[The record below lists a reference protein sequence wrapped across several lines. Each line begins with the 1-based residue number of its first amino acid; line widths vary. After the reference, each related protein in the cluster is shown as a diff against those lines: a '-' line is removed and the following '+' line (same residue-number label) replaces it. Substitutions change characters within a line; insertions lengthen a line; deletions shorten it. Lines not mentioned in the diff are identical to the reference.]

1 MHRIAGALVVAFLF
15 AGCGLGSTVLPV
27 DPACERHP
35 DPMDCQ
41 AALTV
46 ALDETRF
53 DPETFA
59 ISVAPITC
67 ADRVCSTWVSA
78 VPRGDDC
85 LPSYEVELA
94 REGAGAWTVGM
105 NTHGDPPCAFEP

>member
-1 MHRIAGALVVAFLF
+1 MAFVF
-15 AGCGLGSTVLPV
+15 AGCGLGSTIVPV
-27 DPACERHP
+27 DPACESHP
-35 DPMDCQ
+35 DPVDCQ

-46 ALDETRF
+46 ALGDTSF
-53 DPETFA
+53 DREIFA
-59 ISVAPITC
+59 ISVAPINCEGGGCT
-67 ADRVCSTWVSA
+67 TWVSA

-94 REGAGAWTVGM
+94 REGSGAWTVAM